1 MNTKLSLFRCIAVLL
16 AVSCA
21 SATAVADALPH
32 DTRNLSGTLPNGV
45 KWMYRQHDNPPGK
58 MALMMHVRS
67 GSLNETDDQ
76 RGLAHFLEHMCFNG
90 TENFPPGKL
99 IPYFESIGMEFG
111 AHLNAFTSFDQT
123 SYMLFTPDTS
133 AEQLDK
139 AIMVLS
145 DYAFRATLL
154 EEEIDKERGVVLE
167 EARSGK
173 SAFQRIRDKLWPE
186 LFEGSRFARRLPIG
200 DETIIATAKRDE
212 FVDYYKT
219 WYRPEN
225 ITVLLVGDTKSDDVV
240 PLIDKWFGS
249 HQHDAPARPQMHSEF
264 KPFTRERAM
273 VATDP
278 EMALC
283 RVQMTNILPGRP
295 PTTTVGQWRTELVE
309 YIGTWIVNR
318 RLQER
323 IDRGEASYRNART
336 DVDSFFNDAV
346 LVDATASGEPDE
358 WQDMLGEVIEEV
370 HRAREHGFTDRELEL
385 ARKEILA
392 EGENLVK
399 IEPTRNARGFLF
411 EMLGGVNDRTPVL
424 SAQQQLDLY
433 KAHLPS
439 VSLSEVTETFKNH
452 FAPGTFAYV
461 VTMKEGEG
469 IAVPSRDEV
478 LAAAK
483 SAWSRKVEPPSV
495 KDAPT
500 ELLAAIPAPGKVVES
515 TVDKD
520 LEVTSGW
527 LSNGVRVHHRPMDY
541 KKDSIWMSISL
552 AGGNIEETA
561 ANANVTEVATLAVNE
576 AATGRLT
583 STHFRDIMT
592 GKNISLRAVNA
603 RDSLSIEITGD
614 PDELETGLQAAHAL
628 LTDGKIEESAFKNW
642 KLQTL
647 QQIDMFDTM
656 PRFKAMEAMQDL
668 LSGGDPRQ
676 LFPTKATIEPLTP
689 AAAQEWF
696 DRLCREAP
704 IEVAIVGDISWEK
717 ARPLVETYIGSLSP
731 RPRGADHL
739 KKLRKLA
746 RNTGPLSRE
755 VKVETVTPQA
765 MVYAGFVGT
774 EGVQRSDT
782 RAMELAQQVLTSRL
796 VKRIREELSI
806 VYSIRGS
813 HNASWIYEDAG
824 RFVSGAPCDPAN
836 AQRVIEEVHKMFQEF
851 AEKGPSEEELDNA
864 KKQIANK
871 LDTSMRE
878 PTYWW
883 SILRNH
889 DLHRRDLN
897 EEKAEKEAF
906 PRFTAEQVQKVFRKY
921 YTPERQFSLSA
932 LPTGE
937 KPPTGGEPKGDSGT

>member
-1 MNTKLSLFRCIAVLL
+1 MNASGKSIRSFYLLL
-16 AVSCA
+16 AVLGA
-21 SATAVADALPH
+21 GAAVRGETLPQ
-32 DTRNLSGTLPNGV
+32 DPLNQSGTLANGV

-67 GSLNETDDQ
+67 GSLNETDNQ

-111 AHLNAFTSFDQT
+111 ADLNAFTSFDQT

-133 AEQLDK
+133 SEQIGK
-139 AIMVLS
+139 ALMVLS

-154 EEEIDKERGVVLE
+154 EEEIDKERGIVLE

-173 SAFQRIRDKLWPE
+173 NAFQRIRDKLWPE

-200 DETIIATAKRDE
+200 DETVIATAGRDE

-225 ITVLLVGDTKSDDVV
+225 ITVLVVGDTKSDEVV
-240 PLIDKWFGS
+240 PLIDKWFGG
-249 HQHDAPARPQMHSEF
+249 HKHDAPARPQMRSEF
-264 KPFTRERAM
+264 KPFTKERAL

-278 EMALC
+278 EMSLC

-295 PTTTVGQWRTELVE
+295 PTTTVPQWRTELVE

-323 IDRGEASYRNART
+323 IDRGEASYRNARA
-336 DVDSFFNDAV
+336 DVESFFNDAV
-346 LVDATASGEPDE
+346 LVDGTASGEPDE

-370 HRAREHGFTDRELEL
+370 HRAREFGFVDRELAL
-385 ARKEILA
+385 AKKEILA

-411 EMLGGVNDRTPVL
+411 EMLGAVNDRTPVL

-439 VSLSEVTETFKNH
+439 VSLSEVSETFKNH

-461 VTMKEGEG
+461 VTMKEGDG
-469 IAVPSRDEV
+469 VAVPSSDEV

-483 SAWSRKVEPPSV
+483 SAWAKPVQPPSV
-495 KDAPT
+495 KEAPT

-515 TVDKD
+515 STDKD
-520 LEVTSGW
+520 LEITSAW

-541 KKDSIWMSISL
+541 KKDSIWMSINL

-561 ANANVTEVATLAVNE
+561 ANANITEVATLAVNE
-576 AATGRLT
+576 AATGRLS
-583 STHFRDIMT
+583 STDFRDLMT

-603 RDSLSIEITGD
+603 RDSLGIEITGD

-642 KLQTL
+642 KLRTL
-647 QQIDMFDTM
+647 QQIDMFNTM
-656 PRFKAMEAMQDL
+656 PRVKAMEAMQDL

-676 LFPTKATIEPLTP
+676 LFPTKATIEPL
-689 AAAQEWF
+689 ALGDAQAWY
-696 DRLCREAP
+696 DRMCRGAP

-717 ARPLVETYIGSLSP
+717 VRPLVETYIGSLAE

-774 EGVQRSDT
+774 EGVNRSDT

-813 HNASWIYEDAG
+813 HNPSWIYEDAG

-836 AQRVIEEVHKMFQEF
+836 AQKVIEEVHRMFQEF
-851 AEKGPSEEELDNA
+851 AESGPTEEELDNA
-864 KKQIANK
+864 KKQVANN

-906 PRFTAEQVQKVFRKY
+906 PKFTTEQVQKVFRKY
-921 YTPERQFSLSA
+921 YTPERQFSIWA

-937 KPPTGGEPKGDSGT
+937 KAETGDKPKSDAGT